1 MTEPSTRFRIQD
13 LIFWL
18 LGGAVASVV
27 IFLLFAISYEL
38 SGNVATSA
46 LSAFGAGMSAIVSA
60 LLVGIYIKQTNIFKR
75 HGRIMDRQADLMELQ
90 YIPEVSPIGQPS
102 FDDDVVEI
110 QIENRGPGPATELSL
125 QTRIEFKGSE
135 DYESPLSGIS
145 EFERTDNKKAGE
157 GYLASGETG
166 TFQADSILEVAI
178 LSDELRPRSFKN
190 IISNLEHEVDEV
202 RVSLFV
208 ESTGKGGDP
217 QRSAILTEEAFYTR
231 LEELED
237 YSLQECYRV
246 STPA

>member
-1 MTEPSTRFRIQD
+1 MSEPSTRFSIRD

-38 SGNVATSA
+38 SGKVAISA

-90 YIPEVSPIGQPS
+90 YIPEVSPIGQPG
-102 FDDDVVEI
+102 FEDDVVEI

-125 QTRIEFKGSE
+125 LTRIEFKGFE
-135 DYESPLSGIS
+135 DYESPLTGTSK
-145 EFERTDNKKAGE
+145 FERIDDERARE
-157 GYLASGETG
+157 GYLASGDTG

-178 LSDELRPRSFKN
+178 LSDEPRSRSFKN
-190 IISNLEHEVDEV
+190 IISNLKHEVDQV
-202 RVSLFV
+202 RVSLFI

-217 QRSAILTEEAFYTR
+217 QSSAILPEEAFYTS

-237 YSLQECYRV
+237 DSLQECYRV